1 MISLP
6 LVASRGRHGSVL
18 LWRREGK
25 TFARSLSSTAARRDD
40 TPNYTTL
47 IPFLHSRKKLPPV
60 CTDVEELQDL
70 TEHVLDTPAGNL
82 FQFERGNRSM
92 DRQDRDEAWE
102 VADGTVQM
110 VEFLVRG
117 HSAQIPGTLWNGWA
131 PRTQVPP
138 TEAEDPLTNLE
149 TITALLDRMWEEG
162 LFYMEVRRDH
172 LSQLVFEEELK
183 AQEDP
188 IEEDWRAFAGEEAKD
203 TEPAK
208 SKDGM
213 DQMWENMQ
221 NQRRAARERGEID
234 AEDDFEDEYS
244 APQDA
249 VEFGEKKSE
258 AGEGDKGVM
267 NDFAL
272 PGPTTEMYDILLD
285 TMAVTALTAGDPQS
299 FANRRASDIL
309 TANAAMELLGTI
321 DYRHGL
327 DSGDDLNN
335 NPHTMP
341 TQISYNG
348 VMRTCVNLHWDGKN
362 EVLRDLALIG
372 ATTASDNLTLSSL
385 PRNSSTYAYQMQLL
399 AKYMPACEARGRM
412 IHGLWMMARRDGVF
426 DGQVLDAYMQ
436 ASTPSNTPIFE
447 EFIEKH
453 IRDKDWRKD
462 GPQRWRR
469 RVKTRRLT
477 RRQTTY

>member
-1 MISLP
+1 M
-6 LVASRGRHGSVL
+6 
-18 LWRREGK
+18 
-25 TFARSLSSTAARRDD
+25 AAKRND
-40 TPNYTTL
+40 TPSFSTL

-60 CTDVEELQDL
+60 CTDVEELQER
-70 TEHVLDTPAGNL
+70 TEHVLGTPAGNL
-82 FQFERGNRSM
+82 FQFQRGSRRM

-102 VADGTVQM
+102 IADATVQM

-131 PRTQVPP
+131 PRGQVPP

-149 TITALLDRMWEEG
+149 TITALVDRMWEEG
-162 LFYMEVRRDH
+162 LFYMEVRKDH

-183 AQEDP
+183 SQEDP
-188 IEEDWRAFAGEEAKD
+188 IEEDWKAFAGEEDA
-203 TEPAK
+203 EPAK
-208 SKDGM
+208 SKDEM
-213 DQMWENMQ
+213 AQVWENMQ

-234 AEDDFEDEYS
+234 PDDDFEDDSS
-244 APQDA
+244 AEQDG
-249 VEFGEKKSE
+249 VEQKPET
-258 AGEGDKGVM
+258 GEGPKGIM
-267 NDFAL
+267 EDFAL
-272 PGPTTEMYDILLD
+272 PGPTTDMYDILLD

-299 FANRRASDIL
+299 FADRRASDIL
-309 TANAAMELLGTI
+309 TANAAMEVLGNVEL
-321 DYRHGL
+321 RHEL
-327 DSGDDLNN
+327 DGGDNVNN

-362 EVLRDLALIG
+362 EVLRDLAIVG
-372 ATTASDNLTLSSL
+372 AMGASDNLTLSSL

-412 IHGLWMMARRDGVF
+412 IHGLWMMARREGVF
-426 DGQVLDAYMQ
+426 DGHVLDAYMQ

-469 RVKTRRLT
+469 RVKKHRLT